1 MLENAIVLEEGAM
14 LKPLIR
20 AVAAFALAASF
31 SVQAAW
37 PERPVTIIVPW
48 GAGGAADQLAR
59 VLASLLEQDLK
70 QPFNVVQRTGGSGV
84 VGHQAIVNAK
94 PDGYTLGL
102 ATVEITMFKH
112 QGLADFNQKDY
123 TIVAIVNTDA
133 GGLMVRSDSPYKTAK
148 QLIDDIKAKPAQ
160 TLKASGTGQ
169 GGIWHLGLI
178 GWLMDEGVDPAK
190 VPWVPSQGSAPAMQ
204 DLVAGGVH
212 FVTASLPE
220 GRTFMEAGRVRAL
233 ANMDKARL
241 APYTDAPTLK
251 EATGSNW
258 TVITWRGVVGPKG
271 LPKDVMDRLVPAL
284 QKAHSSKVFRDMMT
298 ERGFGVAWMGPEEGT
313 KFTDQAY
320 DNFGKVMK
328 AAGMT
333 K

>member
-1 MLENAIVLEEGAM
+1 MEEIDMPGR
-14 LKPLIR
+14 LLR
-20 AVAAFALAASF
+20 ALATMAVLIGALLSAAPTP
-31 SVQAAW
+31 AAW

-59 VLASLLEQDLK
+59 ILASLLEQDLK

-84 VGHQAIVNAK
+84 VGHQAMVNAK

-102 ATVEITMFKH
+102 ATVEITMFQH
-112 QGLADFNQKDY
+112 QGLATFNHRDF
-123 TIVAIVNTDA
+123 TVVAIINTDA

-148 QLIDDIKAKPAQ
+148 QLIDDIKAKPPQ

-169 GGIWHLGLI
+169 GGIWHLGLV
-178 GWLMDEGVDPAK
+178 GWLLDEGVDPAK

-204 DLVAGGVH
+204 DLVAGGVN

-220 GRTFMEAGRVRAL
+220 GRTFIEAGKVRAL

-241 APYTDAPTLK
+241 PQYPDAPTLK
-251 EATGSNW
+251 EATGSGW
-258 TVITWRGVVGPKG
+258 TIITWRGIVAPKG
-271 LPKDVMDRLVPAL
+271 LPKDVLDVLVPAL
-284 QKAHSSKVFRDMMT
+284 QKAHSSKAYRDFVT
-298 ERGFGVAWMGPEEGT
+298 ERGFGWAWMGPAEAT

-320 DNFGKVMK
+320 EDFGRVMK
-328 AAGMT
+328 AAGMI

>member
-1 MLENAIVLEEGAM
+1 M
-14 LKPLIR
+14 
-20 AVAAFALAASF
+20 
-31 SVQAAW
+31 
-37 PERPVTIIVPW
+37 
-48 GAGGAADQLAR
+48 
-59 VLASLLEQDLK
+59 LASLLEADLK

-84 VGHQAIVNAK
+84 VGHHAIVTSK

-102 ATVEITMFKH
+102 ATVEIAMFQH
-112 QGLADFNQKDY
+112 QGLAPFNQRDF
-123 TIVAIVNTDA
+123 TMVAIVNTDA
-133 GGLMVRSDSPYKTAK
+133 GGLMVRSDSPYKNAK
-148 QLIDDIKAKPAQ
+148 QLIDDIKAKPAR

-204 DLVAGGVH
+204 DLVAGGVD

-220 GRTFMEAGRVRAL
+220 GRTFIEAQKVRAL
-233 ANMDKARL
+233 ANMDKVRI

-258 TVITWRGVVGPKG
+258 TVLTWRGIVGPKG
-271 LPKDVMDRLVPAL
+271 LPKDVMARLTPAL
-284 QKAHSSKVFRDMMT
+284 QKAHASKAFRDMCAD
-298 ERGFGVAWMGPEEGT
+298 RGFGWAWMGPEEAT
-313 KFTDQAY
+313 KFSDQAY
-320 DNFGKVMK
+320 DNFGRVMK

>member
-1 MLENAIVLEEGAM
+1 MQRFLVRTFAAVVLAI
-14 LKPLIR
+14 
-20 AVAAFALAASF
+20 SF
-31 SVQAAW
+31 SAHAVW

-59 VLASLLEQDLK
+59 VLASLLEQELK

-102 ATVEITMFKH
+102 ATVEISMFQH
-112 QGLADFNQKDY
+112 QGLAQFSQKDF
-123 TIVAIVNTDA
+123 TVVAIINTDA
-133 GGLMVRSDSPYKTAK
+133 GGVMVRSDSPWKTAK
-148 QLIDDIKAKPAQ
+148 QLIDDVKAKPPL
-160 TLKASGTGQ
+160 TYKASGTGQ
-169 GGIWHLGLI
+169 GGIWHLGLV
-178 GWLMDEGVDPAK
+178 GWLLDEGVDPAK

-204 DLVAGGVH
+204 DLVAGGVD

-220 GRTFMEAGRVRAL
+220 GRTFIEAGKVRAL
-233 ANMDKARL
+233 ANLDKVRI

-258 TVITWRGVVGPKG
+258 IILTWRGIVGPKG

-284 QKAHSSKVFRDMMT
+284 QKAHSSKVFKDMVA
-298 ERGFGVAWMGPEEGT
+298 ERGFGWAWIGPDDAV
-313 KFTDQAY
+313 KFTDQANE
-320 DNFGKVMK
+320 DFGRLMK
-328 AAGMT
+328 AAGMI